1 MSLFLSAYAAHQAGH
16 FQEAADGYLQVLAH
30 EPQHAD
36 ALHLLGLIRAD
47 EGDLAGGEA
56 LMRRA
61 LARGEDAVYLANLGN
76 LLAKQGRLEEAEAMC
91 RRAVEIAPRHVP
103 GHYNLGNVLMAR
115 QRFDEAEAALLRAV
129 EIDPCAI
136 GALNN
141 LGTIYVRDKRFSDA
155 QTMYSRALEIDPHYV
170 HAHYNL
176 GLLMLR
182 TDRPEEAEPALRQ
195 TLAIDPAHIDA
206 RNDLGT
212 ALRLLERP
220 AQAEAMYREALECR
234 PDFADAHWNLA
245 ILLLGQGRYEEGW
258 PHGEFRYHPGR
269 TTRTDVPQLDYPQ
282 WQGQALTGKSLVLWP
297 EQGFGDY
304 LQFVRYVPLL
314 KARGVQHLTLI
325 CPEPL
330 ATLLATVDGVDEVT
344 TSLKPTR
351 TYDYWSFFMS
361 LPLHLGTTVDTIP
374 ASLPYL
380 RVPPGRL
387 ERWHDRLPTE
397 GFKVGLVWRGFT
409 GHQND
414 DARSLPGLA
423 TLAPLW
429 SVPGVRFI
437 SLQKGAAEDE
447 AAHAPAHLPLMPVGP
462 DLTDFADTAAVI
474 AQLDLVIT
482 VDTAVAHLAG
492 ALGKPCWVLLSK
504 YWTDW
509 RWMQPRSDSPW
520 YPHALRLF
528 RQGRPGDWDEVVQQV
543 VAALGERVAQA
554 QAGCR
559 DESA

>member
-1 MSLFLSAYAAHQAGH
+1 MSLFLSAYAAHQAGR

-47 EGDLAGGEA
+47 EGDPAAGEA
-56 LMRRA
+56 LIRQA
-61 LARGEDAVYLANLGN
+61 LAQSEDAVYLANLAN
-76 LLAKQGRLEEAEAMC
+76 LVAKQGRLEEAEAMC
-91 RRAVEIAPRHVP
+91 RRAVDLAPLHVP
-103 GHYNLGNVLMAR
+103 GHYNLGNVLMER
-115 QRFDEAEAALLRAV
+115 QRFAEAEAALLRAI
-129 EIDPCAI
+129 EIDPHAI

-141 LGTIYVRDKRFSDA
+141 LGTIYTRDKRFSDA
-155 QTMYSRALEIDPHYV
+155 QEAYRRVLEIDPHYV
-170 HAHYNL
+170 HAHYNV

-195 TLAIDPAHIDA
+195 TLALEPTHVAA

-212 ALRLLERP
+212 ALRLLERS
-220 AQAEAMYREALECR
+220 AQAETMYREALDSR

-258 PHGEFRYHPGR
+258 PHGEFRYHVGR
-269 TTRTDVPQLDYPQ
+269 TSRTDIPQLDYPQ
-282 WQGQALTGKSLVLWP
+282 WQGQALTGKSLVIWP
-297 EQGFGDY
+297 EQGYGDY
-304 LQFVRYVPLL
+304 LQFARYAPLL
-314 KARGVQHLTLI
+314 KARGVQHLALI

-344 TSLKPTR
+344 TSLKPAR

-361 LPLHLGTTVDTIP
+361 LPMHLGTTVDTIP

-380 RVPPGRL
+380 HVPPARL
-387 ERWHDRLPTE
+387 ERWRDRLPAG

-447 AAHAPAHLPLMPVGP
+447 AARAPAHLPLTPVGP
-462 DLTDFADTAAVI
+462 DLADFADTAAVI

-520 YPHALRLF
+520 YPQALRLF
-528 RQGRPGDWDEVVQQV
+528 RQSRPGDWDEVVQQV
-543 VAALGERVAQA
+543 VAALGSRVAQA
-554 QAGCR
+554 QAGSR
-559 DESA
+559 DE